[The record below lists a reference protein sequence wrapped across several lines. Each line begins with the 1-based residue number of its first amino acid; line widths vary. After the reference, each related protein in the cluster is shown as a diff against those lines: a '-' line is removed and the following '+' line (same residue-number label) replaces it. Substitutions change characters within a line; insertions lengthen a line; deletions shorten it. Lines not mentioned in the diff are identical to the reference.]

1 VLSYTVN
8 LLICFLGLLIH
19 RTMVCFLSLLIY
31 FCILLMCFFSLLL
44 NALSLLTYSL
54 GQPGCRCLPANNFC
68 IPAHKFSL
76 SE

>member
-1 VLSYTVN
+1 MVHSLS
-8 LLICFLGLLIH
+8 LLICLRSLLIH
-19 RTMVCFLSLLIY
+19 RTVVCLLSLLIY

-68 IPAHKFSL
+68 IPAQKFSL
-76 SE
+76 SG